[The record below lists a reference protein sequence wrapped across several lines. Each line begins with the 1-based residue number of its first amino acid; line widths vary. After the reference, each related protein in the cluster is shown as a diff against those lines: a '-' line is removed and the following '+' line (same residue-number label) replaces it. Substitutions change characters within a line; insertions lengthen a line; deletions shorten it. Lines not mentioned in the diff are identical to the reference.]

1 MKPLNVVAFAL
12 VIIGALNWGL
22 VGALKFNLV
31 HAIFGDSALS
41 SIVYTLVGLAGIVLA
56 VQAVAMPK
64 KLTHAAAA

>member
-31 HAIFGDSALS
+31 HALFGDGALS
-41 SIVYTLVGLAGIVLA
+41 SIVYTLVGLSGVVLA
-56 VQAVAMPK
+56 VQAAAMPK
-64 KLTHAAAA
+64 KLARASA